1 MKKLLVVLL
10 AFACAFAVSA
20 QITVGAELS
29 GSVNIL
35 KATANNATNP
45 QAGID
50 TGADDF
56 FAFTLADKDGK
67 FGGSLKYKDIA
78 QSVITTLATA
88 TDPLKTVSVAK
99 FDSWSVWYQYDFGKV
114 QIGSSGSGFNG
125 NLNTLIVDKWE
136 TDGQGAGLYYT
147 TPALSGL
154 TAQVYFAAP
163 TTAIDAYDVIRTSGA
178 SVQYVMENTFKV
190 KALATAGLV
199 ADNTK
204 ANIYFDFTGVP
215 NLDVYA
221 SGQWDQT
228 DADSLAAFGASYT
241 AGALKV
247 IGEFESNWGGDFLW
261 DAALRA
267 NYTLNDALSFRL
279 QGKYLA
285 NTAALA
291 SGDAQIVGQ
300 GYVYYTIGNGL
311 SANLMLGYDTVNK
324 FIYQLYAGYKVAF

>member
-1 MKKLLVVLL
+1 
-10 AFACAFAVSA
+10 
-20 QITVGAELS
+20 
-29 GSVNIL
+29 
-35 KATANNATNP
+35 
-45 QAGID
+45 
-50 TGADDF
+50 
-56 FAFTLADKDGK
+56 
-67 FGGSLKYKDIA
+67 
-78 QSVITTLATA
+78 
-88 TDPLKTVSVAK
+88 
-99 FDSWSVWYQYDFGKV
+99 
-114 QIGSSGSGFNG
+114 
-125 NLNTLIVDKWE
+125 
-136 TDGQGAGLYYT
+136 
-147 TPALSGL
+147 
-154 TAQVYFAAP
+154 
-163 TTAIDAYDVIRTSGA
+163 
-178 SVQYVMENTFKV
+178 MENTFKV